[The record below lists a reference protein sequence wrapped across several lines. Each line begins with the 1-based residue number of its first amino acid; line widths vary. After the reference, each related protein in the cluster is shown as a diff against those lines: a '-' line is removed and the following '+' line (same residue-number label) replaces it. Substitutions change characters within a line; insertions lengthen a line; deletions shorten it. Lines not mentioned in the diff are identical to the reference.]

1 MTFVKPPLPFSPYL
15 KVYWKDP
22 DNRKQETLYLESV
35 VQARDA
41 EMLRAVAD
49 WLLAKRRPYNWASE
63 NADRY
68 RGQDE
73 AWTMAAEELRKAA
86 NE

>member
-1 MTFVKPPLPFSPYL
+1 MTTFTRPPLPAADFVDKDGLWDQHHGPYT
-15 KVYWKDP
+15 KE
-22 DNRKQETLYLESV
+22 QM
-35 VQARDA
+35 QARDA
-41 EMLRAVAD
+41 ELLRAVAE

-73 AWTMAAEELRKAA
+73 AWTLAAEELRKAA
-86 NE
+86 ER